1 MAMSNEDIKK
11 ILEGLKKILEKQE
24 AKFLEKQKEI
34 FKECLEEDRHKHSPA
49 YEKDFLPQEK
59 YIKHIGMGRNRFFAL
74 KKKGVFNK
82 AMHKGNKKKYNK
94 FFDWEAEMLEMEPK
108 NNSINK

>member
-1 MAMSNEDIKK
+1 MAMSNEDLIKIGDVFSK
-11 ILEGLKKILEKQE
+11 ILEAHE

-59 YIKHIGMGRNRFFAL
+59 YIKHIGIGRNRFFAL
-74 KKKGVFNK
+74 KKDGVFNN
-82 AMHKGNKKKYNK
+82 AMHKANKKKYNK
-94 FFDWEAEMLEMEPK
+94 FFDWKAEMLKMTPK
-108 NNSINK
+108 TNSINK